1 MNQELFDKVLGE
13 GTVSNEEEFRNAI
26 RAAIL
31 EQFTPQSDYKFLLDI
46 REMLVAKAGELSFDD
61 AFLKRWLLV
70 ANKENT
76 PEAIEKDYPKIIE
89 DLTYHLIKETLVKQ
103 NNLKVENADLE
114 SFAKRVAK
122 AQFAQYGMLSIPEDV
137 LNNYAKEMLK
147 NAQTAENI
155 ANRAVEEQLAAWLK
169 EQVTL
174 DEKEVSADEFAK
186 LFE

>member
-1 MNQELFDKVLGE
+1 MK
-13 GTVSNEEEFRNAI
+13 
-26 RAAIL
+26 
-31 EQFTPQSDYKFLLDI
+31 
-46 REMLVAKAGELSFDD
+46 
-61 AFLKRWLLV
+61 
-70 ANKENT
+70 
-76 PEAIEKDYPKIIE
+76 
-89 DLTYHLIKETLVKQ
+89 DLTYQLIKDALVRQ
-103 NNLKVENADLE
+103 NELKVTPADVD

-155 ANRAVEEQLAAWLK
+155 ANRAIEEQLAAWLK